1 MPKIRPASD
10 EERRTFRKTL
20 TPRRRPQFDELAEL
34 IGRPR
39 QDLDWYHRVGCL
51 TIGLQPLPGEADYH
65 GRAWFGGLSRAL
77 GPGRWL
83 FYKAVRFAQLY
94 PAAKALRELNAL
106 GVDWSR
112 LTLSFAIKDPKE
124 RLDLLTEALEDGW
137 TISRFHF
144 EAKRRHP
151 TGRRGVG
158 GQPRRRLTD
167 VGPEAALEEL
177 LTASRAWLHVY
188 REVWGRPGGAVRKKI
203 KQLVRQRGDAQGVL
217 GELKEACGEIGW

>member
-10 EERRTFRKTL
+10 EERRAFRKTL
-20 TPRRRPQFDELAEL
+20 TPLQRPQFDELAEL
-34 IGRPR
+34 VGRPR
-39 QDLDWYHRVGCL
+39 QDLDWYHRVGRL
-51 TIGLQPLPGEADYH
+51 TAGLRPPPGEADYH
-65 GRAWFGGLSRAL
+65 GRAWFGGLSLAL

-83 FYKAVRFAQLY
+83 FHKTVRFAELY
-94 PAAKALRELNAL
+94 PTAKDLRELKAL

-124 RLDLLTEALEDGW
+124 RLALLAEALEGGW
-137 TISRFHF
+137 TIGRFHH
-144 EAKRRHP
+144 EAQRRHP

-158 GQPRRRLTD
+158 GQPRRRLAG
-167 VGPEAALEEL
+167 VGPEAALDEL

-188 REVWGRPGGAVRKKI
+188 REVWGEPGGAFRKKV

-217 GELKEACGEIGW
+217 GALKEACGEIGW